1 MPRRSDPTVVGVLLA
16 AGRGTRF
23 DDGDKLLADLD
34 GEPVVRRAARCLVE
48 ADLQRACA
56 VLGHDADRVA
66 GALADLPLEVV
77 RNPDFEAGQSTSVAR
92 GVEWAD
98 ERAADAAIFALGDL
112 PRVSPATVRVL
123 VDRWRET
130 GAGIV
135 VPEHRGRRG
144 NPVLFDAR
152 HFDALERVEGD
163 VGGRELI
170 RHGEDVVRI
179 GVDDPGILQDV
190 DTEADLDELRGSGE
204 SAE

>member
-1 MPRRSDPTVVGVLLA
+1 MPRRSDPTIVGVLLA

-23 DDGDKLLADLD
+23 DDGNKLLADLD

-48 ADLQRACA
+48 ADLGRVCA
-56 VLGHDADRVA
+56 VLGHEADRVA
-66 GALADLPLEVV
+66 DALANLPMEAV
-77 RNPDFEAGQSTSVAR
+77 RNPDVEAGQSTSVAR
-92 GVEWAD
+92 GVAWAD
-98 ERAADAAIFALGDL
+98 ERDADAAVFALGDL
-112 PRVSPATVRVL
+112 PRVSPATVRSL

-135 VPEHRGRRG
+135 VPAYEGQRG

-170 RHGEDVVRI
+170 RRGEDVARVA
-179 GVDDPGILQDV
+179 VDDPGILADV
-190 DTEADLDELRGSGE
+190 DTEADLDELRR
-204 SAE
+204 